1 MKTKNLIFLAVTFLI
16 TVAFLSNNAM
26 AQKKPGP
33 WETPAK
39 YKTMKNPVKTT
50 DSEATANGKTLY
62 AKHCKSCHGAKGLGD
77 GPKAA
82 TLKTSSGDFSS
93 KDFQAFTDGELFY
106 KTSFGRD
113 EMPAYD
119 KKLAD
124 EADRWA
130 LVNFMRTLKK

>member
-1 MKTKNLIFLAVTFLI
+1 MKTKNLHFLAVTLFI
-16 TVAFLSNNAM
+16 SVASMSSNAL

-39 YKTMKNPVKTT
+39 YKTMKNPVKAT
-50 DSEATANGKTLY
+50 DAEAIATGKTLY

-77 GPKAA
+77 GPKAS
-82 TLKTSSGDFSS
+82 TLKTTCGDFSS
-93 KDFQAFTDGELFY
+93 KDFQAFTDGELFF
-106 KTSFGRD
+106 KTSNGRD

-119 KKLAD
+119 KKIPD

>member
-1 MKTKNLIFLAVTFLI
+1 MKTRNQFFLAVTLLMAI
-16 TVAFLSNNAM
+16 ALMSNNAM

-39 YKTMKNPVKTT
+39 YKTMKNPVKAS
-50 DSEATANGKTLY
+50 DAEATANGKALY
-62 AKHCKSCHGAKGLGD
+62 SKHCKSCHGAKGLGD
-77 GPKAA
+77 GPKSA
-82 TLKTSSGDFSS
+82 TLKTSTGDFSS
-93 KDFQAFTDGELFY
+93 KDFQAFSDGEIFY

-119 KKLAD
+119 KKIPD

>member
-1 MKTKNLIFLAVTFLI
+1 MKTRNQIYLTVIALLTI
-16 TVAFLSNNAM
+16 TILSHNAM

-39 YKTMKNPVKTT
+39 YKTMKNPVKAS
-50 DSEATANGKTLY
+50 DAEAIASGKMLY

-77 GPKAA
+77 GPKSA
-82 TLKTSSGDFSS
+82 TLKTTTGDFSS
-93 KDFQAFTDGELFY
+93 KDFQAFSDGEIFY

-119 KKLAD
+119 KKIPD

-130 LVNFMRTLKK
+130 LVNYIRTLKK

>member
-1 MKTKNLIFLAVTFLI
+1 MKTKNLIFLAVTLLI
-16 TVAFLSNNAM
+16 TVVFMSNYAI

-39 YKTMKNPVKTT
+39 YKTMKNPVKATNA
-50 DSEATANGKTLY
+50 EATASGKALY

-82 TLKTSSGDFSS
+82 GLKTFTGDFSS

-119 KKLAD
+119 KKIPD

-130 LVNFMRTLKK
+130 IVNYMRTMKK

>member
-1 MKTKNLIFLAVTFLI
+1 MKTRNQIFLAVTLLMAI
-16 TVAFLSNNAM
+16 ALMSNSAM

-39 YKTMKNPVKTT
+39 YKTMKNPVKA
-50 DSEATANGKTLY
+50 SAEATATGKALY

-82 TLKTSSGDFSS
+82 TLKTTTGDFSG

-106 KTSFGRD
+106 KTSIGRD

-119 KKLAD
+119 KKIPD

>member
-1 MKTKNLIFLAVTFLI
+1 MKTKSLIFLAVSLLVM
-16 TVAFLSNNAM
+16 VAFLSNNAF

-33 WETPAK
+33 WEVPAK
-39 YKTMKNPVKTT
+39 YKTMKNPVKAKA
-50 DSEATANGKTLY
+50 EATTTGKALY

-82 TLKTSSGDFSS
+82 GLKTFSGDFSS
-93 KDFQAFTDGELFY
+93 AAFQSMTDGELFF

-119 KKLAD
+119 KKIAD

-130 LVNFMRTLKK
+130 LVNYMRTFKK